1 MRGGRRGSTGGV
13 RSTRMLV
20 LAALLGT
27 VLGAAAPAPPAAGQP
42 GQGVDWAEQRHRMVE
57 EQIKARGITQPEVL
71 SAMDS
76 IPRHLFVPDAVR
88 DEAYADHPLPIDYG
102 QTISQPY
109 IVALMTELLDLRGP
123 EKVLEIGT
131 GSGYHSAVLSRVAG
145 EVYTIEIIEPL
156 GRKAASILDALG
168 FHNVHVRIGDGY
180 KGWPEKAPFDAIILT
195 AAPPRPPQ
203 PLIDQLKVGGR
214 MVVPVGD
221 FLQDLRLIVKTE
233 DGIETRAD
241 RAGALRA
248 DDRRGSG
255 GGRRKAVGPRR
266 AGSISSM

>member
-1 MRGGRRGSTGGV
+1 VRPTRTNADRADRGGNPARR
-13 RSTRMLV
+13 LV
-20 LAALLGT
+20 LAALLG
-27 VLGAAAPAPPAAGQP
+27 VLLGTAAPAPPAAGQ
-42 GQGVDWAEQRHRMVE
+42 GEQGDSWAEQRHRMVE
-57 EQIKARGITQPEVL
+57 EQIRARGITQPEVL

-156 GRKAASILDALG
+156 GRKAATILDALG

-180 KGWPEKAPFDAIILT
+180 KGWPEQAPFDAIILT

-233 DGIETRAD
+233 DGIETKRIAPV
-241 RAGALRA
+241 RFVPMTGEVQE
-248 DDRRGSG
+248 G
-255 GGRRKAVGPRR
+255 GGE
-266 AGSISSM
+266 SQ